1 MATKSGQIIGI
12 NWDGTLDPN
21 FRWEVSDGTDGFI
34 VRDIKYSSM
43 IGGFSLVFMNGKVAF
58 MPIHYNPEEN
68 GSNSPG
74 IGKHPPQ
81 SPSSSAPQNAGKIGH
96 RRTSLPN
103 VSSRVLFVADVENG
117 VTSCINHKYQ
127 IIAFGLRNN
136 EGVICCI
143 DEEHSLVVVT
153 HKIILP
159 ANTFPESSVHSIGS
173 MSCMQWSPDSMV
185 LATSWEK
192 GGFALWSVFGALL
205 MCSLSW
211 DFGHVEHFSPN
222 AFVVSSL
229 AWSREGYQLWLLAQ
243 ESKEGSA
250 VATGSLMQMSMAKS
264 MLASNPSAVCC
275 CRESLLLMTEDRLYL
290 GVGTSSSEAPAR
302 NLTDRK
308 VSMSNASDRSKDEA
322 AEELLPSTNYSSK
335 MECRQQPV
343 EVGNQQW
350 IVIQIPFSYLS
361 TNWPVRLASVD
372 KSGQSIAIAGRSG
385 FAHYSILTR
394 KWKLFGNESQE
405 KDFEVCGGIV
415 YYEQFVILSCYNI
428 PESSFEIRAYPVT
441 GRLDNTSMKICKV
454 SSEILVMSIH
464 GNQLLTLESDGTISL
479 LAFTFPPSRRRESVS
494 SKSSLNTDSCSL
506 IHVSQ
511 ISISNLVIPPE
522 CVVSIFLTSLHLES
536 SATDS
541 DSILVN
547 VCGRVFLLER
557 RAAAEPTEDDEDELP
572 IVSYKAVSILASGVE
587 NIWVSPKD
595 VKEVHSDRPHL
606 TDSLW
611 LSRGCNGMNVW
622 LPLLPTPSEKVNP
635 QSTAHNFMSKRIML
649 PINTHIYPLGEY
661 VTLIVQTSCSPH
673 RCSAV
678 LFRDAVVIG
687 AENDTLHWGKS
698 CPINLP
704 YSTIS
709 RTSQVYLHHIL
720 RELLKRK

>member
-1 MATKSGQIIGI
+1 
-12 NWDGTLDPN
+12 
-21 FRWEVSDGTDGFI
+21 
-34 VRDIKYSSM
+34 M
-43 IGGFSLVFMNGKVAF
+43 IGGFSLVFLNGRVAF
-58 MPIHYNPEEN
+58 MPIHYTPEEN
-68 GSNSPG
+68 GQATNA
-74 IGKHPPQ
+74 GKNQPH
-81 SPSSSAPQNAGKIGH
+81 SPSSNGPQTAGKISQ

-127 IIAFGLRNN
+127 IIAFGLKNN
-136 EGVICCI
+136 EGIICCI
-143 DEEHSLVVVT
+143 DEEHALVHVT

-159 ANTFPESSVHSIGS
+159 ANTFPETSVHTIGA
-173 MSCMQWSPDSMV
+173 MSSMQWSPDSMV
-185 LATSWEK
+185 LATAWEK

-211 DFGHVEHFSPN
+211 DFGHTDHWSPYS
-222 AFVVSSL
+222 FLVSSL
-229 AWSREGYQLWLLAQ
+229 AWSREGYQLWIIAH
-243 ESKEGSA
+243 ESKTGSA
-250 VATGSLMQMSMAKS
+250 PTDSLMQLTMAKS
-264 MLASNPSAVCC
+264 MLASNPSAICC
-275 CRESLLLMTEDRLYL
+275 SRESLLLLTEDRLYL
-290 GVGTSSSEAPAR
+290 GVGTSSSAETQSR
-302 NLTDRK
+302 SLTDRK
-308 VSMSNASDRSKDEA
+308 ASVNYSSSRSKEDA
-322 AEELLPSTNYSSK
+322 TEELLPSTNYTSK

-385 FAHYSILTR
+385 FAHYSMLTR

-441 GRLDNTSMKICKV
+441 GRLDNTCMKICKV
-454 SSEILVMSIH
+454 NSEILVMSVH
-464 GNQLLTLESDGTISL
+464 GNQLLTLESDGAITL
-479 LAFTFPPSRRRESVS
+479 FAFTFPESKRRESIT
-494 SKSSLNTDSCSL
+494 SKSSLSPESL
-506 IHVSQ
+506 NLTPVSQ
-511 ISISNLVIPPE
+511 ITISNLVIPPE

-536 SATDS
+536 SASHS

-557 RAAAEPTEDDEDELP
+557 KSSAEPVPEEDGDDDLP
-572 IVSYKAVSILASGVE
+572 AVSYKAVSILASGVE

-595 VKEVHSDRPHL
+595 AKELNSDRPHL

-622 LPLLPTPSEKVNP
+622 LPLLPSPSEKVNP
-635 QSTAHNFMSKRIML
+635 QTSAHNFMSKRIML
-649 PINTHIYPLGEY
+649 PINTHIYPLGEF
-661 VTLIVQTSCSPH
+661 S
-673 RCSAV
+673 SA
-678 LFRDAVVIG
+678 
-687 AENDTLHWGKS
+687 KS
-698 CPINLP
+698 FSN
-704 YSTIS
+704 
-709 RTSQVYLHHIL
+709 
-720 RELLKRK
+720 

>member
-1 MATKSGQIIGI
+1 
-12 NWDGTLDPN
+12 
-21 FRWEVSDGTDGFI
+21 
-34 VRDIKYSSM
+34 M
-43 IGGFSLVFMNGKVAF
+43 IGGFSLVFMNGRIAF

-68 GSNSPG
+68 GPSSPNGSSN
-74 IGKHPPQ
+74 KQQHPQ
-81 SPSSSAPQNAGKIGH
+81 SPTTSNGQPNAGKIGQ

-103 VSSRVLFVADVENG
+103 VSTRVLFVTEIENG
-117 VTSCINHKYQ
+117 VTSSINHKYQ
-127 IIAFGLRNN
+127 IIAFGLKNN

-143 DEEHSLVVVT
+143 DEEHSIVVVT
-153 HKIILP
+153 HRIVLP

-211 DFGHVEHFSPN
+211 DFGHVDHFSPN
-222 AFVVSSL
+222 AFIVSSL
-229 AWSREGYQLWLLAQ
+229 AWSREGYQLWLVAQ
-243 ESKEGSA
+243 ESKEDESA
-250 VATGSLMQMSMAKS
+250 ATDSLMQLSMAKS
-264 MLASNPSAVCC
+264 MLASNPSAICC

-290 GVGTSSSEAPAR
+290 GVGTSSSETPAR
-302 NLTDRK
+302 NVVERK
-308 VSMSNASDRSKDEA
+308 DSIRNESS
-322 AEELLPSTNYSSK
+322 AEELLPSTNNSSK

-372 KSGQSIAIAGRSG
+372 QTGQSIAIAGRSG

-415 YYEQFVILSCYNI
+415 YFEQFVILSCYNI

-464 GNQLLTLESDGTISL
+464 GNQLLTLESDGTINL
-479 LAFTFPPSRRRESVS
+479 FAFTFPLSKRRESIT
-494 SKSSLNTDSCSL
+494 SKSSLNIDSFSL
-506 IHVSQ
+506 VHVNE
-511 ISISNLVIPPE
+511 ITISNLVIPPE

-536 SATDS
+536 SATHS
-541 DSILVN
+541 DSIIVN

-557 RAAAEPTEDDEDELP
+557 RAADPVDDDDELP
-572 IVSYKAVSILASGVE
+572 ALSYKAVSILASGVE

-595 VKEVHSDRPHL
+595 ANKIGSDRPHL
-606 TDSLW
+606 TDALW
-611 LSRGCNGMNVW
+611 LSRGCHGMNVW
-622 LPLLPTPSEKVNP
+622 LPLLPTPSQKVNP
-635 QSTAHNFMSKRIML
+635 ESSAHNFMSKRIML
-649 PINTHIYPLGEY
+649 PINTHIYPLGKF
-661 VTLIVQTSCSPH
+661 L
-673 RCSAV
+673 
-678 LFRDAVVIG
+678 
-687 AENDTLHWGKS
+687 
-698 CPINLP
+698 
-704 YSTIS
+704 
-709 RTSQVYLHHIL
+709 
-720 RELLKRK
+720 